1 MKKFLMIIAISAMI
15 TSCSKDENL
24 MQDQSVVNTES
35 NFQVLFETPIPYSE
49 LESRIDQLGISKS
62 SVVVTHNFSLGGTPF
77 RGFIPLRENSNE
89 ISFNE
94 TINKGI
100 SGLENETEIQ
110 TGKYASKS
118 GGSVSRSKELY
129 NVSEMMITN
138 VTVDESKVSDVF
150 STSKVIRSEKRD
162 IAGTEKESKQYSQKS
177 GSSDSWI
184 PDAYGYRIQES
195 TSYTGKRYLLTA
207 MIWATTD
214 PFGDWSDNV
223 TFEPDFNLNNSSNS
237 SLGPGTYLDDSEYI
251 NGVPNVHYAA
261 SSLPRA
267 YLDTRDTDANHIKTF
282 TIGCADAAEIESFKQ
297 YKNYIVTDEGDADQ
311 DNAQVIFQR
320 GQRWPSNVY
329 NTWSVF
335 NDDFYVGGVLIVDI
349 DNVVPSER
357 PFGSGWPISVPGT
370 DTWYK

>member
-1 MKKFLMIIAISAMI
+1 MKKILMIIAISAMI

-24 MQDQSVVNTES
+24 MQDQSVVDIES
-35 NFQVLFETPIPYSE
+35 NFQVLFENPVSYSE
-49 LESRIDQLGISKS
+49 LESQIDQLGISKS
-62 SVVVTHNFSLGGTPF
+62 SIVVTHNFSLGGTPF
-77 RGFIPLRENSNE
+77 RGFIPLKENSNE

-129 NVSEMMITN
+129 NISEMIITN
-138 VTVDESKVSDVF
+138 VSIDESKVSGVF

-162 IAGTEKESKQYSQKS
+162 IADAEKESKQYSQKS
-177 GSSDSWI
+177 SSADSWI

-207 MIWATTD
+207 MIWITND
-214 PFGDWSDNV
+214 PFGEWSDNV
-223 TFEPDFNLNNSSNS
+223 TFEPDFNLNNSVDS
-237 SLGPGTYLDDSEYI
+237 SLGAGTYLDDSEYVT
-251 NGVPNVHYAA
+251 GVPNVHYAV

-267 YLDTRDTDANHIKTF
+267 YLDSRLGDDEHIKTF

-297 YKNYIVTDEGDADQ
+297 YKNYIVADAGDADQ
-311 DNAQVIFQR
+311 DNARVAFQR
-320 GQRWPSNVY
+320 GQRVPVNVY
-329 NTWSVF
+329 STFSVF
-335 NDDFYVGGVLIVDI
+335 NSDYPQLNVDI
-349 DNVVPSER
+349 DNEVPEVR
-357 PFGSGWPISVPGT
+357 PFGESPWPISVPGT